1 MYLKSFEVRWSDL
14 DANRHLGN
22 SSYVNFM
29 SHTRMA
35 YLYEKGFGHEILQ
48 AHDIG
53 PVVFYEH
60 VYYLREVL
68 PGAEVRVSLEI
79 KGMSED
85 GMFFEFHH
93 NFYDPKGRHLA
104 HCEMMG
110 GWIDLTARKL
120 TPLDPELLHR
130 FKALEKAEGFRTLT
144 REDTRR
150 YAIPRKDLV

>member
-35 YLYEKGFGHEILQ
+35 YFHDKGFSHEILV
-48 AHDIG
+48 AHNIG
-53 PVVFYEH
+53 PVIFYEH

-68 PGAEVRVSLEI
+68 PGSQVRVSLEI

-93 NFYDPKGRHLA
+93 NFYDPNGKHLA

-110 GWIDLTARKL
+110 AWIDLGTRKL
-120 TPLDPELLHR
+120 TPLEPELLR
-130 FKALEKAEGFRTLT
+130 KFSEFEKAEGFRTLT

>member
-35 YLYEKGFGHEILQ
+35 YLYEMGFGHEILQ

-93 NFYDPKGRHLA
+93 NFYDSNGKHLA

-110 GWIDLTARKL
+110 GWIDLKTRKL
-120 TPLDPELLHR
+120 TPLSAAMLQHFQD
-130 FKALEKAEGFRTLT
+130 LEKGEGFRILT
-144 REDTRR
+144 RADTRR
-150 YAIPRKDLV
+150 HAIPRKDLA

>member
-35 YLYEKGFGHEILQ
+35 YFNEKGFSHETLV
-48 AHDIG
+48 AHNIG
-53 PVVFYEH
+53 PVIFYEH

-68 PGAEVRVSLEI
+68 PGSRVRVSLEI
-79 KGMSED
+79 TGMSED

-93 NFYDPKGRHLA
+93 NFYDPKGKHLA

-110 GWIDLTARKL
+110 AWIDLGTRKL
-120 TPLDPELLHR
+120 TPLEPELLSK
-130 FKALEKAEGFRTLT
+130 FSEMEKAEGFRTLT
-144 REDTRR
+144 RQDTRR
-150 YAIPRKDLV
+150 YAIPRKDLA

>member
-1 MYLKSFEVRWSDL
+1 M
-14 DANRHLGN
+14 
-22 SSYVNFM
+22 
-29 SHTRMA
+29 
-35 YLYEKGFGHEILQ
+35 
-48 AHDIG
+48 
-53 PVVFYEH
+53 VFYEH

-93 NFYDPKGRHLA
+93 NFYDPRGRHLA